1 MKPKKEVCL
10 QHDNTPLNYYC
21 NTCRTAICSDCAMF
35 GEEHK
40 SHSFERLQVVYQR
53 HVEQIKQESGCL
65 LKRLQELSEHVRD
78 TQTSIEKVTKAKEEK
93 SKELDLFVE
102 GA

>member
-1 MKPKKEVCL
+1 
-10 QHDNTPLNYYC
+10 
-21 NTCRTAICSDCAMF
+21 MF

-93 SKELDLFVE
+93 SKELELFVE
-102 GA
+102 GAQNKLN